1 MMTHWSFA
9 KHGYTKCCT
18 VFPCFQHIHFK
29 VIFTYQFGFVVTIVL
44 LFCCSIINTMTIDQH
59 MHSSDINIQ
68 KITHWDNAGLLYKM
82 LCCCSVT
89 TDQTWDGAKK
99 GLNVPPQ
106 ALASICTVVLLCIT
120 VYHIKSITEQARV
133 RVQARMIFFF
143 HLFFQLLHFY
153 YAQT

>member
-1 MMTHWSFA
+1 MMTHSSFA

-18 VFPCFQHIHFK
+18 VVPCFQHIHFK

-89 TDQTWDGAKK
+89 PDQVSNTYSCIAYSSNSFFG
-99 GLNVPPQ
+99 PPS
-106 ALASICTVVLLCIT
+106 ALCSLCCLALYI
-120 VYHIKSITEQARV
+120 S
-133 RVQARMIFFF
+133 
-143 HLFFQLLHFY
+143 
-153 YAQT
+153 